1 MPPPHRAGA
10 RLVRGCLAA
19 ALATALAVLAGPA
32 VTAAPSK
39 HGGRSGGSGA
49 AGDAP
54 AKQQPCDVPARYT
67 LDNPLSDTPWTLQRI
82 QPQRAWPLSRG
93 QGVKV
98 AVIDSG
104 VSTTPASLKN
114 AVVAG
119 GHDYL
124 ADGNGTCDQFGHGTV
139 IAGIIAGR
147 DGTGAPFYGVAPD
160 AEILPFR
167 VLRDEQH
174 SGSDSVPTNIADAIH
189 RATDAGAKVINLSLT
204 TQDTEAMKS
213 AVRYAI
219 EHDVVLVAAA
229 GNEGGTTA
237 EGSASYPAALPNVL
251 AVGGIDDKGAH
262 VGSSNTANFLDVAA
276 PGKMIDGPA
285 PAGKG
290 FEEFADGGTSFA
302 TPFVAGT
309 AALLRAYDPSLTAEQ
324 VRKRIIETA
333 DHPPQGWNETVGYGV
348 VNPYRALTAVPKP
361 AAAPARHG
369 RQAIDNP
376 QDLRDPMRTV
386 EVVAGILTPVLLVAA
401 LLVLIG
407 SRVVPRGRRRA
418 WRSGRATFA
427 SDPEPARPARAS
439 SASDEKALSITAPSS
454 RAHPPSGPGGNSGG
468 PPAGF
473 GGPPRAIPG
482 RAAPGGGRSLPGS
495 GRAVPGS
502 GRAVPG
508 SGRAVPGS
516 GRALPG
522 GGRR

>member
-1 MPPPHRAGA
+1 MFKGFSSRFVRVHPGPPGSGRVPWPGRVGA
-10 RLVRGCLAA
+10 RLIRACLAGVLAA
-19 ALATALAVLAGPA
+19 ALAMLAGPA

-39 HGGRSGGSGA
+39 HQDKSESSGVDT
-49 AGDAP
+49 DAL
-54 AKQQPCDVPARYT
+54 ATHQSCDVPARYT
-67 LDNPLSDTPWTLQRI
+67 LDNPLSDTPWTLKRI

-104 VSTTPASLKN
+104 VSNTSALLKN

-124 ADGNGTCDQFGHGTV
+124 ADGNGTCDQYGHGTV

-167 VLRDEQH
+167 VLLNEQQNA
-174 SGSDSVPTNIADAIH
+174 SDSVPTNIADAIH

-204 TQDTEAMKS
+204 TQDTDAMKS
-213 AVRYAI
+213 AVQYAI
-219 EHDVVLVAAA
+219 DHDVVLVAAA

-237 EGSASYPAALPNVL
+237 EGSASYPAALPDVL
-251 AVGGIDDKGAH
+251 AVGGIDQKGAH
-262 VGSSNTANFLDVAA
+262 VGTSNTANFLDVAA

-290 FEEFADGGTSFA
+290 FEEFAGGGTSFA

-309 AALLRAYDPSLTAEQ
+309 AALLRAYDPSMTAEQ

-361 AAAPARHG
+361 DAAPGQHG

-376 QDLRDPMRTV
+376 QDEVDPMRTV
-386 EVVAGILTPVLLVAA
+386 EIVAGILTPVLLIAA

-418 WRSGRATFA
+418 WRAGRASFA
-427 SDPEPARPARAS
+427 PDPEPVRQTRH
-439 SASDEKALSITAPSS
+439 SADDGDGKALSITAPSS
-454 RAHPPSGPGGNSGG
+454 RAHAPSGPGGNSGG
-468 PPAGF
+468 LPSGF
-473 GGPPRAIPG
+473 GGTPRAIPG
-482 RAAPGGGRSLPGS
+482 AGRAAPG
-495 GRAVPGS
+495 A
-502 GRAVPG
+502 
-508 SGRAVPGS
+508 

-522 GGRR
+522 GRR